1 MEDLHGDLG
10 ADTSV
15 DPPQLL
21 ILDGNVTFQP
31 LSGEDALLVDGSTD
45 PAHDPPVSDGDGD
58 TEESDEEKVP
68 GP

>member
-1 MEDLHGDLG
+1 MEDFHGDLG
-10 ADTSV
+10 TNTTV
-15 DPPQLL
+15 DPPQLF
-21 ILDGNVTFQP
+21 ILDSNVTFQT
-31 LSGEDALLVDGSTD
+31 LSRENTLFVDRSSD